1 MNKNPTNML
10 TQTQIMDALNRRHS
24 PEKQRLLS
32 EGHVAIAGLG
42 GLGSNVACALA
53 RIGVGHLHLIDFDVV
68 DITNLNRQQY
78 FIGQLG
84 MYKTDALKSLLEQ
97 INPYL
102 DIRTDCI
109 RVTREN
115 LRELFADAPIV
126 CGSEKRENDVQ
137 CAFASDLMS
146 DVLTLDCGDVLLV
159 TGLCNLQ
166 TIRTAEMAEVSYIL
180 FVRGKKVTPD
190 MLELARENNMVLL
203 ETDHSMYHTVGELY
217 SAGLLPIY

>member
-1 MNKNPTNML
+1 MKIQRIQEL
-10 TQTQIMDALNRRHS
+10 
-24 PEKQRLLS
+24 PEAS
-32 EGHVAIAGLG
+32 
-42 GLGSNVACALA
+42 
-53 RIGVGHLHLIDFDVV
+53 
-68 DITNLNRQQY
+68 
-78 FIGQLG
+78 
-84 MYKTDALKSLLEQ
+84 
-97 INPYL
+97 
-102 DIRTDCI
+102 
-109 RVTREN
+109 
-115 LRELFADAPIV
+115 IV
-126 CGSEKRENDVQ
+126 CGPEKRENDVQ

-217 SAGLLPIY
+217 SAGLLPICLLYTSPSPRD

>member
-1 MNKNPTNML
+1 MK
-10 TQTQIMDALNRRHS
+10 I
-24 PEKQRLLS
+24 QRIQEL
-32 EGHVAIAGLG
+32 
-42 GLGSNVACALA
+42 
-53 RIGVGHLHLIDFDVV
+53 
-68 DITNLNRQQY
+68 
-78 FIGQLG
+78 
-84 MYKTDALKSLLEQ
+84 TDAS
-97 INPYL
+97 
-102 DIRTDCI
+102 
-109 RVTREN
+109 
-115 LRELFADAPIV
+115 IV

-137 CAFASDLMS
+137 CAFAS
-146 DVLTLDCGDVLLV
+146 GDVLLV

>member
-1 MNKNPTNML
+1 MK
-10 TQTQIMDALNRRHS
+10 I
-24 PEKQRLLS
+24 QRIQEL
-32 EGHVAIAGLG
+32 
-42 GLGSNVACALA
+42 
-53 RIGVGHLHLIDFDVV
+53 
-68 DITNLNRQQY
+68 
-78 FIGQLG
+78 
-84 MYKTDALKSLLEQ
+84 TDAS
-97 INPYL
+97 
-102 DIRTDCI
+102 
-109 RVTREN
+109 
-115 LRELFADAPIV
+115 IV

-137 CAFASDLMS
+137 CAFA
-146 DVLTLDCGDVLLV
+146 GDVLLV

>member
-1 MNKNPTNML
+1 MK
-10 TQTQIMDALNRRHS
+10 I
-24 PEKQRLLS
+24 QRIQEL
-32 EGHVAIAGLG
+32 
-42 GLGSNVACALA
+42 
-53 RIGVGHLHLIDFDVV
+53 
-68 DITNLNRQQY
+68 
-78 FIGQLG
+78 
-84 MYKTDALKSLLEQ
+84 TDAS
-97 INPYL
+97 
-102 DIRTDCI
+102 
-109 RVTREN
+109 
-115 LRELFADAPIV
+115 IV
-126 CGSEKRENDVQ
+126 CGSEKREN
-137 CAFASDLMS
+137 AFASDLMS